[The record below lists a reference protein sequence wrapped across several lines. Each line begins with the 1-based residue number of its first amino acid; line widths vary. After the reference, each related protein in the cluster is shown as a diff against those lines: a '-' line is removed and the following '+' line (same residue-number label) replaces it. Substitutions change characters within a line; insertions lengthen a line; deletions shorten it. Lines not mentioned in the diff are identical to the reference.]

1 MCHAEKLFASIIL
14 QRIRNRTEE
23 ILTESQAGF
32 RRGRSTIDQLFTL
45 RLLMEKYSEFSN
57 SLYICYID
65 YQKAFDSVWREGLWH
80 VMSHLGY
87 EKKII
92 RLLMAL
98 YKDTFSAVRVDGEL
112 TDWFKTLVGVLQGCV
127 LSPLLFCIF
136 LEVVMARAL
145 DVEDMGAVV
154 SGRSISNLKF
164 ADDIALIAESSTD
177 LQSLLDGVDAESNR
191 FGLTVSKAK
200 TEAQCIPPEDQPL
213 MTNIG
218 GVTLKQTKDFV
229 YLGGKISDTVGSG
242 ADVERRIGLATGV
255 ARSMAEIWKAKDI
268 MTSTKVRLY
277 NTLVLSVLLY
287 NAETWT
293 MKEELRRKL
302 LVFEMT
308 VLRRIAGVTRWD
320 RCRNA
325 DIREKLGIGRDI
337 VNRVRAKRLS
347 YFGHVVRM
355 QPARTPNILL
365 YGRVHGR
372 RPVGRPKKRWLD
384 NIREDCL
391 IMGIT
396 EEEADHIA
404 RDRGLWSRAVYRLLE
419 RVDEQSMSRTH

>member
-1 MCHAEKLFASIIL
+1 
-14 QRIRNRTEE
+14 
-23 ILTESQAGF
+23 
-32 RRGRSTIDQLFTL
+32 
-45 RLLMEKYSEFSN
+45 MED
-57 SLYICYID
+57 L
-65 YQKAFDSVWREGLWH
+65 
-80 VMSHLGY
+80 
-87 EKKII
+87 
-92 RLLMAL
+92 
-98 YKDTFSAVRVDGEL
+98 
-112 TDWFKTLVGVLQGCV
+112 
-127 LSPLLFCIF
+127 
-136 LEVVMARAL
+136 
-145 DVEDMGAVV
+145 GAVV

-177 LQSLLDGVDAESNR
+177 LQSLLDRVDAESNR
-191 FGLTVSKAK
+191 FGLTVSKEK

-213 MTNIG
+213 LTNIG

-242 ADVERRIGLATGV
+242 ADVERRIGLAMGV

-293 MKEELRRKL
+293 MTEELRRKL

-404 RDRGLWSRAVYRLLE
+404 RDRGL
-419 RVDEQSMSRTH
+419 